1 MGTNVILDI
10 IGSIIIAGILMLS
23 IFRVN
28 NSSTEDLYKGTGN
41 LVAQTNLA
49 TVVQILET
57 DFRRIGYCADWK
69 KIPVPTEAILNADSA
84 GIRYL
89 TDVDKDGNVDTMYY
103 YFDSLT
109 DIPGTPNPR
118 DRFIYRVVNS
128 ETPVGVNLGVTQ
140 FSLEY
145 FNALGSKLNFPIS
158 DPREIFTMQIDIT
171 VEDVAAYD
179 EKYQTIFWRQ
189 IRMAARNLFNR

>member
-28 NSSTEDLYKGTGN
+28 NSSTEDLYRGSGN

-57 DFRRIGYCADWK
+57 DFRKIGYCSDWK
-69 KIPVPTEAILNADSA
+69 QIPVPTEAILSADSIS
-84 GIRYL
+84 IRYL
-89 TDVDKDGNVDTMYY
+89 TDVDKNGIVDTMFY
-103 YFDSLT
+103 YFDPLT

-118 DRFIYRVVNS
+118 DRFLYSVVNG

-140 FSLEY
+140 YRMEFFNSL
-145 FNALGSKLNFPIS
+145 GTKLSFPIT
-158 DPREIFTMQIDIT
+158 DPREIYTMQIDIT
-171 VEDVAAYD
+171 AEDVAAYD

>member
-10 IGSIIIAGILMLS
+10 IGSIIIGGILMLS

-28 NSSTEDLYKGTGN
+28 NSSTEDLYRGSGN

-69 KIPVPTEAILNADSA
+69 QIPIPTEAILDADSA

-89 TDVDKDGNVDTMYY
+89 TDVDKDAVIDTIYY
-103 YFDSLT
+103 YFDHAT

-118 DRFIYRVVNS
+118 DRFLYRVVNN

-140 FSLEY
+140 FKMEY
-145 FNALGSKLNFPIS
+145 FNALGTKLNFPIA
-158 DPREIFTMQIDIT
+158 DPREIYTMQIDIT

>member
-10 IGSIIIAGILMLS
+10 IGSIIIGGILMLS

-28 NSSTEDLYKGTGN
+28 NSSTEDLYRGSGN

-57 DFRRIGYCADWK
+57 DFRKIGYCSDWK
-69 KIPVPTEAILNADSA
+69 QIPVPTEAILFADSVS
-84 GIRYL
+84 IRYL
-89 TDVDKDGNVDTMYY
+89 TDVDKNGIVDTMYY
-103 YFDSLT
+103 YFDPLT

-118 DRFIYRVVNS
+118 DRFLYRVVNN
-128 ETPVGVNLGVTQ
+128 ETPEGVNLGVTQ
-140 FSLEY
+140 FKMEFFNSL
-145 FNALGSKLNFPIS
+145 GTKLNFPIA
-158 DPREIFTMQIDIT
+158 DPREIYTMQIDIT

-179 EKYQTIFWRQ
+179 EKYQTVFWRQ